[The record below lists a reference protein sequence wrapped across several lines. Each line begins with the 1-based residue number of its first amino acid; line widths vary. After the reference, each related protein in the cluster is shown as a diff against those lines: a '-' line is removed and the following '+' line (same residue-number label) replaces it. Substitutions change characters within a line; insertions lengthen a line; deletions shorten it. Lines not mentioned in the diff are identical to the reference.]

1 MVTLVN
7 SVGWAGGPAAVQSIL
22 AISPPIGQFSLV
34 GQAHPANSQSSAALP
49 ARERDSRRGR
59 YTRYPA
65 PSSIAT
71 WLRNLG
77 GGKRQDHIT
86 PKFRAQGEPGHR
98 LSWW

>member
-59 YTRYPA
+59 YTRFPA
-65 PSSIAT
+65 PVVPVVS
-71 WLRNLG
+71 L
-77 GGKRQDHIT
+77 
-86 PKFRAQGEPGHR
+86 PGHGIWVGGSGR
-98 LSWW
+98 IISLLNSERRGSLATD